1 MLEERD
7 LFKGFFIKIF
17 IVLYLI
23 VKILSVAVNVIKLV
37 REFNFKADFIFIK
50 VSFGF
55 FYVMEM
61 IQIAKSK
68 NQRLIMDQGISQL
81 IWSCIFHG
89 NNVNYNFYTRS
100 PLLLTTLSKMKL
112 NVS

>member
-1 MLEERD
+1 MASL
-7 LFKGFFIKIF
+7 LFFHLFSYH
-17 IVLYLI
+17 YLI
-23 VKILSVAVNVIKLV
+23 VKILSVAVNVIKIV

-68 NQRLIMDQGISQL
+68 NQRLIMD
-81 IWSCIFHG
+81 
-89 NNVNYNFYTRS
+89 
-100 PLLLTTLSKMKL
+100 
-112 NVS
+112 